1 MKIVFPGLEKTK
13 VNGINLKRRREE
25 VLEDPEL
32 DRGGSRSQHRE
43 HHNLQFNIIKM
54 PGLVLCISTHPH
66 SFSDA
71 FYSVRPPPTRDSPV
85 LGQFSHLSFLPF
97 SFIPLRLQF
106 SYFPPATTPMF
117 DTDPLFM

>member
-71 FYSVRPPPTRDSPV
+71 FSMSDGLPSLDSLQDALDSLKTSSSDPKTRSNAIKLLERIAMGLCQVISP
-85 LGQFSHLSFLPF
+85 
-97 SFIPLRLQF
+97 R
-106 SYFPPATTPMF
+106 
-117 DTDPLFM
+117 